1 MQTMKRW
8 FYRLAAVAVEIA
20 QAIVTIFGG
29 GNGDP
34 TVLHEQKKPLKS

>member
-1 MQTMKRW
+1 M
-8 FYRLAAVAVEIA
+8 VAVDIA

-34 TVLHEQKKPLKS
+34 AVLHEPKKPRKS